1 MQQHGLTIRN
11 LEGKGRNERPTLM
24 RFFQYVFNN
33 NLTIVGAP
41 NTDILQIPWF
51 DEDLQNIIRCLGFEW
66 TRYFNIETYRGA
78 FDRMSFKKMVK
89 FERRQKSD
97 IFTDRCRF

>member
-1 MQQHGLTIRN
+1 MIPEYELCDPILRN
-11 LEGKGRNERPTLM
+11 TH
-24 RFFQYVFNN
+24 FQYVFNN

-78 FDRMSFKKMVK
+78 FDRMSL
-89 FERRQKSD
+89 
-97 IFTDRCRF
+97 